1 MERHE
6 YQVDVAEDLH
16 LVGVALQRVLVR
28 VRARGRGRGR
38 GRGRT
43 SSW

>member
-1 MERHE
+1 LERHE

-28 VRARGRGRGR
+28 VRARARGRGR